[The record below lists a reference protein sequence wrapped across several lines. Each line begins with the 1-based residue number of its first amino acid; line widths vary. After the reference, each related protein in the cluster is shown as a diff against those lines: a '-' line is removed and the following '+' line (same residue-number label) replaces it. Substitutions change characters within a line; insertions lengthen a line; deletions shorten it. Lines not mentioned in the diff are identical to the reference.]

1 MKKLFALLFLL
12 FSILGCQPSNYFY
25 QVHNQQGKIIDAV
38 PIYLDE
44 DWNKEE
50 VAAIE
55 IAINDWNAALNGQMV
70 LEVRSEHFKINSSP
84 DPGLMI
90 VKTSE
95 KSKIAHREDTI
106 IALAWFDRGG
116 GKRIYMVRDR
126 LIPRGENHET
136 EWEMSDVSAIV
147 RHEIGHSLGSRHI
160 KYDGLMAPIY
170 DRDEYKCI
178 DEQAALAVAT
188 AQHLSSSEMKYCK

>member
-1 MKKLFALLFLL
+1 MKKLFVLLSLL
-12 FSILGCQPSNYFY
+12 LLACQPSNYFY
-25 QVHNQQGKIIDAV
+25 QIHNQQGKTISAV

-44 DWNKEE
+44 DWSKEE
-50 VAAIE
+50 VASIE
-55 IAINDWNAALNGQMV
+55 TAINDWNIALNGQMV
-70 LEVRSEHFKINSSP
+70 LEVKDEHFKINSSP

-95 KSKIAHREDTI
+95 KSKIAHREDTV

-136 EWEMSDVSAIV
+136 PWEMSDVSAVV
-147 RHEIGHSLGSRHI
+147 RHELAHAMGVRHI
-160 KYDGLMAPIY
+160 KYNGLMAPVY
-170 DRDEYKCI
+170 DRDEYKCV
-178 DEQAALAVAT
+178 DEQAALAVAA
-188 AQHLSSSEMKYCK
+188 AQHLLSSEMKYCK